1 MNIFFCCLLVD
12 LKFLQRILLILV
24 CVGVVFSGRKC
35 NLHVSEEIVV
45 VSFVSPEAT
54 RPQGPSRGNVW
65 DHAEG
70 ISGRREYVFC
80 NIDQRMGLNNNCFLY
95 IVAHL
100 ITLPGFL
107 ITSPGSLPAVLSQL
121 QKIHHRVKSKWLRIG
136 FPRSLRGQCV
146 HRRFT
151 KVLLMTWWTRTRP

>member
-1 MNIFFCCLLVD
+1 MRCFERCISISNDAIFNDISKNCKTSCKRCISHD
-12 LKFLQRILLILV
+12 A
-24 CVGVVFSGRKC
+24 SDTP
-35 NLHVSEEIVV
+35 S
-45 VSFVSPEAT
+45 
-54 RPQGPSRGNVW
+54 PQGPSRGNVW

-70 ISGRREYVFC
+70 ISGRKEYVFC
-80 NIDQRMGLNNNCFLY
+80 NSDQWMDLNNNLFLY

-107 ITSPGSLPAVLSQL
+107 ITSPRSPPAVLSQL

-146 HRRFT
+146 HRRCT
-151 KVLLMTWWTRTRP
+151 EVLLMTWWLRTRR